1 MKLLTIIILFISV
14 IVNIYSE
21 DNKTLIVGYELSSP
35 FVLKTNG
42 KLHGPSVWLWEKI
55 AEENNISYKYVE
67 FTFDKLLKGLSNK
80 TIDIALSPLTITS
93 KRSKKMDFST
103 PYYIAHSSIIEKD
116 ISAFQSSLKFISAF
130 FSINFF
136 RALGGLIIIILI
148 FGFLVWI
155 FERKGNKEEF
165 GTGIKGLWN
174 GFWWSAVTMTT
185 VGYGDKSPKTVGGRI
200 IALFWMFTAII
211 VISGLTASISSSLTI
226 YKSDSANNTIQDF
239 KNKTIATIK
248 NSGTDEWLKR
258 NFFTNKKTFSSIS
271 KLLNA
276 LDKGDIKAIA
286 YDRPIL
292 QTVIAADKLEKYRLL
307 NIKFYPQFYAMAMNK
322 NLPESL
328 KHKINLSI
336 LSNIEKMD
344 WKVLLSEFNFDN

>member
-1 MKLLTIIILFISV
+1 MKFLSIIMLFIST
-14 IVNIYSE
+14 IVNIYSQE
-21 DNKTLIVGYELSSP
+21 NKTLIVGYELSSP
-35 FVLKTNG
+35 FVVKTNG

-55 AEENNISYKYVE
+55 AEENNIPYKYVE

-80 TIDIALSPLTITS
+80 TIDVALSPLTITS

-103 PYYIAHSSIIEKD
+103 PYYIAHSSLIEKD
-116 ISAFQSSLKFISAF
+116 MSTLQSSLKFISAF

-136 RALGGLIIIILI
+136 RALGVLAIIILV

-165 GTGIKGLWN
+165 EKGIKGLWS

-226 YKSDSANNTIQDF
+226 YKSDSANNTIQNF
-239 KNKTIATIK
+239 KNKTIGTIK

-258 NFFTNKKTFSSIS
+258 NFFTNKKTFYSIAE
-271 KLLNA
+271 LLDA
-276 LDKGDIKAIA
+276 LDKDDIKAIA

-292 QTVIAADKLEKYRLL
+292 QTIINANKSERYRLL
-307 NIKFYPQFYAMAMNK
+307 DIKYYPQFYAMAMNRD
-322 NLPESL
+322 LPEKL
-328 KHKINLSI
+328 KHDINLKI

-344 WKVLLSEFNFDN
+344 WKVLLSEYDFD